1 MAGAL
6 RDDDPR
12 EVGGIELRA
21 RLGEG
26 GSSTVY
32 EGVLSDG
39 RTVAVKVLHPEIAAS
54 PDVRERLRR
63 EADALRAVRSERT
76 AGVIAVD
83 ADSDRPHLVMDLVRG
98 ESLDVIVQRRTLSG
112 PMLRSLAEGIVDAL
126 DAIHRAGVVHRDLK
140 PQNIIYGEDG
150 VKVVD
155 FGTSVLG
162 EIAGATRTGS
172 ITGTPSWLSP
182 EQALGGAVTG
192 LTDVFN
198 LGMVIA
204 FAATGQHPFGEGRPD
219 AMIFRIV
226 HQDPDLSALP
236 ANIRELVA
244 ACLTKEPGSRPTLAT
259 VARALRAAGTS
270 SGSPDARDG
279 AGADRTRMGIGDVL
293 AEAARDDV
301 RALAGT
307 AANRTG
313 SVGSPDPDR
322 RPQRLLLA
330 AGGFVLL
337 ALLVVAGGLF
347 VRGPAEGPVNFVVHH
362 RTTGTNPWVSEP
374 RVTVTVGRD
383 TASFTP
389 ADPTGSLQRPATV
402 PLSGV
407 RWDADERLQVR
418 YEPAFGDDESFV
430 RTFDLRELGVNRLA
444 SGWQVVI
451 ALDVYDDHIDFAVRG
466 PRVSGIMRSRVDYSE
481 VRLARG
487 NEQRYLIEVRQA
499 AMRSRSECVAEML
512 PRWRRTLAP
521 FLEAYTDYD
530 AAETRTRAYD
540 GTNQTFNTWRSRWNS
555 LTSQMSRDRNRLYA
569 VRPPADYP
577 LPGRLLTIEL
587 AHFRLDTAWQFLSLG
602 TFTARSGTFGTTT
615 LVSEWNE
622 MVDARSDLWSAVEEV
637 RTNLS
642 GDANRVCEARYP
654 LP

>member
-1 MAGAL
+1 ML

-12 EVGGIELRA
+12 EVGGIELRT

-32 EGVLSDG
+32 EGVLPDG
-39 RTVAVKVLHPEIAAS
+39 RSVAVKVLHPEIAAS

-63 EADALRAVRSERT
+63 EADALRAVQSERT
-76 AGVIAVD
+76 AGVVAVD
-83 ADSDRPHLVMDLVRG
+83 ADSDRPHLVMELVRG

-112 PMLRSLAEGIVDAL
+112 PLLRSLAEGIVDAL
-126 DAIHRAGVVHRDLK
+126 DAIHGAGVVHRDLK

-162 EIAGATRTGS
+162 EIAGGTRTGS

-204 FAATGQHPFGEGRPD
+204 FAATGRHPFGEGRPD

-236 ANIRELVA
+236 ADIRELVA

-259 VARALRAAGTS
+259 VARALRAVGVS
-270 SGSPDARDG
+270 SGSSDAVNDPT
-279 AGADRTRMGIGDVL
+279 ADRTRMGVGDVL

-307 AANRTG
+307 AAHQPG
-313 SVGSPDPDR
+313 VVGSHNLGR
-322 RPQRLLLA
+322 RPKRLLLA
-330 AGGFVLL
+330 LGGVVLL
-337 ALLVVAGGLF
+337 SLLVVAGGLF
-347 VRGPAEGPVNFVVHH
+347 VRGPAEGPVEFVVHH
-362 RTTGTNPWVSEP
+362 RTTGSNPWVSEP

-389 ADPTGSLQRPATV
+389 ASPTGSLQRPATV

-430 RTFDLRELGVNRLA
+430 RTFVLRELGVNRLA
-444 SGWQVVI
+444 SGWRVVI
-451 ALDVYDDHIDFAVRG
+451 ALDVYDDRIDFAVRG
-466 PRVSGIMRSRVDYSE
+466 PRVSGIMRSRVDYAE
-481 VRLARG
+481 VRLVRG
-487 NEQRYLIEVRQA
+487 NEQRYLMEVRQA
-499 AMRSRSECVAEML
+499 ALQARSECIAETL

-521 FLEAYTDYD
+521 HLDAFTDYE

-540 GTNQTFNTWRSRWNS
+540 GSNQQYTTWRSRWNS

-569 VRPPADYP
+569 VRSPADYQSP
-577 LPGRLLTIEL
+577 ARLSRVEL
-587 AHFRLDTAWQFLSLG
+587 AHLRLDTAWQFLSLG
-602 TFTARSGTFGTTT
+602 TFSARSGTFGTTT

-622 MVDARSDLWSAVEEV
+622 MKDARSDLRSAVEDV
-637 RTNLS
+637 RNSLS
-642 GDANRVCEARYP
+642 VDANRICEARHP
-654 LP
+654 RP